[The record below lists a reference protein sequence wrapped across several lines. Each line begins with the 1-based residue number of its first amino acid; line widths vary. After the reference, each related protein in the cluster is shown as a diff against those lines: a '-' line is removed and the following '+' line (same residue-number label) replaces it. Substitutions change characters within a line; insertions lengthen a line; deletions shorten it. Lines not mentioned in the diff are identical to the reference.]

1 MQTEI
6 KVGDLIRY
14 NYPGGSTK
22 LSRPDEVLMVLW
34 VPDPGPDDGG
44 TLKCLTTDSKIVWG
58 VKSYCEVISES
69 R

>member
-6 KVGDLIRY
+6 KVGDLVRY

-22 LSRPDEVLMVLW
+22 LSGPDEALMVLW
-34 VPDPGPDDGG
+34 IPDAGG
-44 TLKCLTTDSKIVWG
+44 TLKCLTTGSKVVWA